1 MSRNIEYR
9 ADGQV
14 IITDARSVS
23 DAKREAKEQVDFGTI
38 ARLGGTFWF
47 GGKEYQLGADRFG
60 VTGIANITSKAAE
73 AALSLQGVLTWPAGF
88 AWRAADNSFVAM
100 NAAQMAVFG
109 QAGSAYV
116 TAVRKRAW
124 VLNAAIDAAQTV
136 AEVDAIDTA
145 AGWPSNVMG

>member
-1 MSRNIEYR
+1 
-9 ADGQV
+9 
-14 IITDARSVS
+14 
-23 DAKREAKEQVDFGTI
+23 
-38 ARLGGTFWF
+38 
-47 GGKEYQLGADRFG
+47 
-60 VTGIANITSKAAE
+60 
-73 AALSLQGVLTWPAGF
+73 
-88 AWRAADNSFVAM
+88 M